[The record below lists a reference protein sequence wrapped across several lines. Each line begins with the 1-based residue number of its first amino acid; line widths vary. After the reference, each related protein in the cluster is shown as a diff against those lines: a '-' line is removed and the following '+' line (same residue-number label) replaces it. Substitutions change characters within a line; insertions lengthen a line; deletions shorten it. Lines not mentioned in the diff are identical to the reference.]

1 MVNVIITKRISFV
14 KLADKKWCYT
24 ATQAKKKNL
33 FYCVETKV
41 ATHLLA
47 VRNWT
52 WVKTITTYKVALVLS
67 QYDSNF
73 YLQIRYLRISVG

>member
-14 KLADKKWCYT
+14 KLADKKWSYT
-24 ATQAKKKNL
+24 ATQAKKNHL

-52 WVKTITTYKVALVLS
+52 WIKIITSYKVALVLS

-73 YLQIRYLRISVG
+73 YPQIRYLRISVG